1 MNRLSL
7 IGLALVVTLL
17 SQQAD
22 AQNPLF
28 GPGGQ
33 AFGQGQAQASAF
45 PSIQGDL
52 QAPFSVPGRIW
63 IGGRYAEDG
72 LGYQGSYAT
81 IGTKTRLFEDF
92 LDGRWLF
99 EGRGHISENGGFF
112 SNLGVERVF
121 TLHSAGADLS
131 LGAWYDYDD
140 DQNDLSFGESFHSWG
155 VTGQIKTRRWD
166 LITNGYFPFGTTDST
181 QGDPTGGTP
190 FFENRIV
197 LQAGLD
203 SALEGFDVT
212 LRMRPRQLAF
222 VNGSIDIGGYG
233 YESDLV
239 DSFGGGRA
247 RLRFQLPRGWIF
259 NGEINYDDRFNLTGF
274 VGLTWIWG
282 SGARGLEY
290 SPIGRDLDETTRNDH
305 IVRFN
310 QDVIYA
316 IDPDTGAPYNVVH
329 VNNTAT
335 GFENGDFESP
345 FNTLAEAEANSME
358 DDIIFIDDG
367 DGTTNGQD
375 TGFIAQ
381 DGQLILGDGF
391 EHLIPIANGAP
402 FGGFFSLIN
411 DLDGLRPVITNDGG
425 PGITLANRNTVRAIE
440 INGFESPGVMSF
452 GIEAN
457 GGMTNTD
464 ALIED
469 NLIVGAAI
477 DGVGATNIA
486 GDWTFNRNEIQDN
499 GFNGIRLED
508 ACDPNSVF
516 TFDSNDVSNNGLD
529 GIQITNYDAQ
539 EIIMTNNI
547 TDSNGRDGV
556 RIQGFKGD
564 DSVGT
569 DILFD
574 NHTARFNIGDGIRV
588 EDGAGSLTIINS
600 VIGEDQNS
608 TTTVVLPGG
617 NATNGINVIDFTT
630 PQDDDQVLIMSNDI
644 NGNGAGFG
652 AGINFELNE
661 GFSRLLITE
670 NQINGNGVGVNVL
683 ANDQDL
689 TNAIGTILDVTIID
703 NESIGSPLFGG
714 NSADGLRFFS
724 SGGAIMNLL
733 IDQTGGTDQQIVNN
747 GGNGISFVV
756 GGDTDGFGIIS
767 TINATVRN
775 ATITGSGGS
784 GITGDVVQD
793 GQLNLLVED
802 SLVGVQFSVPLQA
815 VVDGTGGNANGF
827 VFNFGQNP
835 DGIISSI
842 TIRDTLVENNIFNGF
857 VLNAMPGSA
866 VDLALINNDFLN
878 TFLQTP
884 FGIPDFRTD
893 GVLDGV
899 NPNGQPDGGF
909 GDGIVINAVGD
920 STLGN
925 PEIDTRVRFLAQAN
939 EVDLFT
945 LNGLEINTA
954 GDASVLSIVEGNMF
968 TNNGD
973 GFFTIGQPDLPFFDG
988 ISLNAT
994 GNSSINGRFNNNLT
1008 TGNAERGVDIFT
1020 AGTSAINLAFVGNN
1034 FSGND
1039 ITEDPNNGVPNDIF
1053 ISDFDAFNSAGST
1066 ICLSMSSTL
1075 VGLPENLINM
1085 GGLADFVLELD
1096 GGTNGLFGLPTP
1108 PNIDAQPFGSVCD
1121 PAISAEEAAFV
1132 GAGFPPTPPPVQN
1145 P

>member
-7 IGLALVVTLL
+7 IGLALVMTLL
-17 SQQAD
+17 SQQAN
-22 AQNPLF
+22 AQNHLF
-28 GPGGQ
+28 GGGPL
-33 AFGQGQAQASAF
+33 GGGPPPDASAF

-52 QAPFSVPGRIW
+52 QTPFSMPGRIW
-63 IGGRYAEDG
+63 IGGKYADQG

-92 LDGRWLF
+92 MDGRWLF
-99 EGRGHISENGGFF
+99 EGRGHVSENGGFF
-112 SNLGVERVF
+112 SNFGVERVF
-121 TLHSAGADLS
+121 TLGSAGADLS
-131 LGAWYDYDD
+131 LGAWYDYDG
-140 DQNDLSFGESFHSWG
+140 DQDDLSFGESFHAWG
-155 VTGQIKTRRWD
+155 VTGKIKTQRWD
-166 LITNGYFPFGTTDST
+166 LITNGYFPFGTTDTT

-203 SALEGFDVT
+203 SALEGVDVT

-222 VNGSIDIGGYG
+222 VNGSFDIGGYA

-247 RLRFQLPRGWIF
+247 RLNFQLPRGWIF

-274 VGLTWIWG
+274 AGLTWVWG
-282 SGARGLEY
+282 SGGRGLEY
-290 SPIGRDLDETTRNDH
+290 SPIGRDLEETTRNDH

-310 QDVIYA
+310 QEVIYA
-316 IDPDTGAPYNVVH
+316 IDPDTGRPYNVVH
-329 VNNTAT
+329 VDNTAT
-335 GFENGDFESP
+335 GVENGNFESP
-345 FNTLAEAEANSME
+345 YNTLAEAEANSVE

-367 DGTTNGQD
+367 DGTTNGYD
-375 TGFIAQ
+375 TGFVAK
-381 DGQLILGDGF
+381 DGQLILGEGF
-391 EHLIPIANGAP
+391 EHLIPIANGGR
-402 FGGFFSLIN
+402 FGGFFSLIS
-411 DLDGLRPVITNDGG
+411 DFDGLRPVITNDGG
-425 PGITLANRNTVRAIE
+425 AGITLANRNTVRAIE
-440 INGFESPGVMSF
+440 IDGFQSPGVMSF

-469 NLIVGAAI
+469 NLIQGAAI
-477 DGVGATNIA
+477 DGIGATNIA
-486 GDWTFNRNEIQDN
+486 GNWTFNRNDVQNN

-508 ACDPNSVF
+508 ACDPASVF
-516 TFDSNDVSNNGLD
+516 TFDNNVVSNNGLD
-529 GIQITNYDAQ
+529 GIQITNYIAQ
-539 EIIMTNNI
+539 DIVMTNNV

-574 NHTARFNIGDGIRV
+574 NHTSRFNIGDGIRV
-588 EDGAGSLTIINS
+588 EDGVGSLTIINS

-608 TTTVVLPGG
+608 TTTVVEAGG

-630 PQDDDQVLIMSNDI
+630 PEDDDQVLIMGNDI

-652 AGINFELNE
+652 SGINFQLNE
-661 GFSRLLITE
+661 GTSRLLITD
-670 NQINGNGVGVNVL
+670 NQINANGVGVNVL
-683 ANDQDL
+683 VDDQDL
-689 TNAIGTILDVTIID
+689 TNAIGTILDATIID

-733 IDQTGGTDQQIVNN
+733 IDQTGATDQQIVNN
-747 GGNGISFVV
+747 GGNGISFVI
-756 GGDTDGFGIIS
+756 GGDTDGFGILS

-815 VVDGTGGNANGF
+815 VVDGTAGNANGF
-827 VFNFGQNP
+827 TFNFGQNP
-835 DGIISSI
+835 DGIVSSV
-842 TIRDTLVENNIFNGF
+842 TIRDTLVENNILNGF

-866 VDLALINNDFLN
+866 VDVALINNDFLN
-878 TFLQTP
+878 TFLQNP
-884 FGIPDFRTD
+884 AGDFRTD
-893 GVLDGV
+893 GILDGV

-909 GDGIVINAVGD
+909 GDGILINANGD
-920 STLGN
+920 ASMGN

-939 EVDLFT
+939 DVDLFT
-945 LNGLEINTA
+945 LNGLEINTT
-954 GDASVLSIVEGNMF
+954 GDASVLSIVEGNTF
-968 TNNGD
+968 TRNGD

-988 ISLNAT
+988 ISLNAF
-994 GNSSINGRFNNNLT
+994 GNSTINGRFNNNLT
-1008 TGNAERGVDIFT
+1008 TGNAERGVDILT
-1020 AGTSAINLAFVGNN
+1020 MGTSAINAQFIGNN

-1039 ITEDPNNGVPNDIF
+1039 VTEDPNNMIIDILF
-1053 ISDFDAFNSAGST
+1053 SDFDAVNFAGST

-1075 VGLPENLINM
+1075 VGLQENLINL
-1085 GGLADFVLELD
+1085 GAQEDFVLELD

-1108 PNIDAQPFGSVCD
+1108 ANVEAMDFGDVCD
-1121 PAISAEEAAFV
+1121 PAIFAEEMAFV
-1132 GAGFPPTPPPVQN
+1132 AAGFPPTPPPVQN